1 MHGTDLSRW
10 THSHVFDQGNP
21 AGARNTR
28 RVVIVTAVMMVV
40 EIVAGSVYGSMALL
54 ADGWHMSTHA
64 MALGMTAA
72 AYALARRHAQD
83 ARFSFGAW
91 KIETLGG
98 FASAVVL
105 GVVAL
110 YMAGES
116 TWRLFQ
122 PHVILYDQ
130 ALIVAAIGLVVN
142 LVCAFLLKEGPE
154 GHAHADAG
162 ASPHHDLNL
171 KSAYLHV
178 VADAMTS
185 VLAIVALTGGRL
197 FHWSWL
203 DPSMGIV
210 GSVIVGA
217 WAYALIRD
225 TGRVLLDRE
234 MDLPL
239 VREIRSAIE
248 SDGETRVTDLHL
260 LRVGRHRFACVLSV
274 VTGGSRTPDDYKA
287 ILQEHAELAHVT
299 VEVVRVAQRAMM
311 ASTP

>member
-1 MHGTDLSRW
+1 MHGMDLSRW

-21 AGARNTR
+21 TGARNTR
-28 RVVIVTAVMMVV
+28 RVVILTAAMMVV
-40 EIVAGSVYGSMALL
+40 EIAGGWVYGSMALL

-64 MALGMTAA
+64 TALGMTAV
-72 AYALARRHAQD
+72 AYALARRHEQD

-98 FASAVVL
+98 FASAIVL

-110 YMAGES
+110 YMAAES

-122 PHVILYDQ
+122 PHLILYDQ
-130 ALIVAAIGLVVN
+130 ALIVASIGLVVN
-142 LVCAFLLKEGPE
+142 LVCAFLLKEGHE
-154 GHAHADAG
+154 SHAHAEAG
-162 ASPHHDLNL
+162 PSPHHDLNL

-185 VLAIVALTGGRL
+185 VLAIAALTGGRL

-203 DPSMGIV
+203 DPATGIV
-210 GSVIVGA
+210 GSVIVGT
-217 WAYALIRD
+217 WAYSLIRD

-239 VREIRSAIE
+239 VQEIRSAVE
-248 SDGETRVTDLHL
+248 SDGDTRVTDLHL

-274 VTGGSRTPDDYKA
+274 VTRQSKTPDDYRRV
-287 ILQEHAELAHVT
+287 LQERVELAHVT
-299 VEVVRVAQRAMM
+299 VEVVRLGERAEI
-311 ASTP
+311 A

>member
-1 MHGTDLSRW
+1 MDLSRW
-10 THSHVFDQGNP
+10 THSHVFDEGNP

-28 RVVIVTAVMMVV
+28 RVVILTAAMMVV
-40 EIVAGSVYGSMALL
+40 EIVAGWIYGSMALL

-64 MALGMTAA
+64 TALGMTAV

-98 FASAVVL
+98 FASAIVL

-110 YMAGES
+110 YMAAES

-122 PHVILYDQ
+122 PRVILYDQ
-130 ALIVAAIGLVVN
+130 ALVVAVIGLGVN
-142 LVCAFLLKEGPE
+142 LVCALLLKEGHD
-154 GHAHADAG
+154 GHAHHDAAG
-162 ASPHHDLNL
+162 SPHHDLNL

-185 VLAIVALTGGRL
+185 VFAIAALTGGRL
-197 FHWSWL
+197 FHWGRL
-203 DPSMGIV
+203 DPAMGLV
-210 GSVIVGA
+210 GSVIVGT
-217 WAYALIRD
+217 WSYSLIRD

-239 VREIRSAIE
+239 VQEIRRAVE
-248 SDGETRVTDLHL
+248 SDGDTRVTDLHL

-274 VTGGSRTPDDYKA
+274 VTSRSTSADDYR
-287 ILQEHAELAHVT
+287 LVLREHAELAHVT
-299 VEVVRVAQRAMM
+299 VEVVHREEHAVSA
-311 ASTP
+311 

>member
-1 MHGTDLSRW
+1 MHETDLSRW
-10 THSHVFDQGNP
+10 THSHVFDHGNP

-40 EIVAGSVYGSMALL
+40 EILAGWTYGSMALL

-64 MALGMTAA
+64 SALGMTAV

-98 FASAVVL
+98 FASSVVL
-105 GVVAL
+105 GLVAL
-110 YMAGES
+110 YMAAES

-122 PHVILYDQ
+122 PHVSRYDQ
-130 ALIVAAIGLVVN
+130 ALVVAAIGLVVN
-142 LVCAFLLKEGPE
+142 LVCAFLLKDGREVD
-154 GHAHADAG
+154 GHHESG
-162 ASPHHDLNL
+162 ATHHHDLNL
-171 KSAYLHV
+171 RAAYVHV

-185 VLAIVALTGGRL
+185 VLAIAALTGGKL
-197 FHWSWL
+197 FNWRWL
-203 DPSMGIV
+203 DPAMGIV

-217 WAYALIRD
+217 WAYSLIRD

-239 VREIRSAIE
+239 VQEIRRAIE
-248 SDGETRVTDLHL
+248 CDGETRVTDLHL
-260 LRVGRHRFACVLSV
+260 LRVGPQRFACVLSV
-274 VTGGSRTPDDYKA
+274 VTAGSKDADEYRLA
-287 ILQEHAELAHVT
+287 LREHAELVHVT
-299 VEVVRVAQRAMM
+299 VEITRREGHAA
-311 ASTP
+311 AP